1 MRSLYLLVF
10 VASVALAFGVPGVP
24 DVPDVEVP
32 DIEIPGMELLDD
44 IQLKLDGILA
54 QSEAL
59 RDMIPDLAV
68 LDELSL
74 KLEELRET
82 DADVESLQ
90 LRLDALRDD
99 LSGVKAE
106 MDAITDNLDS
116 EIETVKA
123 TMDEF
128 TEGLPI

>member
-1 MRSLYLLVF
+1 MRSLYLLAF

-24 DVPDVEVP
+24 DVEVP
-32 DIEIPGMELLDD
+32 DVEIPGMELLDD
-44 IQLKLDGILA
+44 VQLKLDGILA

-82 DADVESLQ
+82 DADFEALQ

>member
-1 MRSLYLLVF
+1 MRSLYLLAF
-10 VASVALAFGVPGVP
+10 VAGVALAFGVPGVP
-24 DVPDVEVP
+24 DVDVP
-32 DIEIPGMELLDD
+32 DFEIPGMELLDEV
-44 IQLKLDGILA
+44 QLKLDGILA

-74 KLEELRET
+74 KLEELRDTNPEFE
-82 DADVESLQ
+82 ALQ
-90 LRLDALRDD
+90 VRLDVLRDD

-116 EIETVKA
+116 EIGTVKA